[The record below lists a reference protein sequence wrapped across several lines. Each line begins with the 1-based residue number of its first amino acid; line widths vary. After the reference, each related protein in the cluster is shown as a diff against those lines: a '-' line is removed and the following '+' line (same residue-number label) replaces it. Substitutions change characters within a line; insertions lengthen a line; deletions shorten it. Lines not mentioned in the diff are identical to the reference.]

1 MLDMNAVEQEIE
13 ELEKL
18 DTCLEVCKRLAWL
31 YIVREFH
38 NKDDKPNKSTE
49 TITAVMTEPGS
60 SEFISY
66 ASRADVKKLLHILD
80 DGFTDLKTIAPSW
93 YDKMMKEIKS
103 IAR

>member
-31 YIVREFH
+31 YVVREFH
-38 NKDDKPNKSTE
+38 NNHEDKA
-49 TITAVMTEPGS
+49 ITAVMTEPGS

-66 ASRADVKKLLHILD
+66 ASRADIKKLLQILD
-80 DGFTDLKTIAPSW
+80 SGFTDLKTIAPSW
-93 YDKMMKEIKS
+93 YDKMMKQIKS